1 MIIPKLLQKLKESY
15 ESKNSLS
22 TNERR
27 LLCSSIV
34 DYFES
39 RKMKFSSNT
48 MEELA
53 EQVVQHF
60 PKEDKVFSKTKEILR
75 VYTFFKVLFS
85 NSLRN
90 PGVIVMVTVQ
100 AVALFT
106 VFATLVETRAS
117 KPTTLPLQKLSLI
130 LPQESLTLARKFMMK
145 KASRFKLG
153 LNFINVKIFRKL
165 SICGKIH

>member
-48 MEELA
+48 MEALA

-60 PKEDKVFSKTKEILR
+60 PKEDKVFSKNKEIL
-75 VYTFFKVLFS
+75 K
-85 NSLRN
+85 
-90 PGVIVMVTVQ
+90 G
-100 AVALFT
+100 
-106 VFATLVETRAS
+106 
-117 KPTTLPLQKLSLI
+117 
-130 LPQESLTLARKFMMK
+130 
-145 KASRFKLG
+145 
-153 LNFINVKIFRKL
+153 
-165 SICGKIH
+165 